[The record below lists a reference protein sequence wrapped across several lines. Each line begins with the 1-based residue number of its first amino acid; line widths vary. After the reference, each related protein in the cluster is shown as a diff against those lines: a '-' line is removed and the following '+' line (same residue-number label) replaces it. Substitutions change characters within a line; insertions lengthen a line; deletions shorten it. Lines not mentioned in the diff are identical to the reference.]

1 MSLNIRRYLPISKHI
16 RLRLKKKKNKTLSLY
31 HRNKLKIAFFI
42 PWEIKDYTLWGH
54 YFSNAMYYM
63 SN

>member
-1 MSLNIRRYLPISKHI
+1 MSLSSHRCLPISKHI
-16 RLRLKKKKNKTLSLY
+16 RLRLKKKKTPLSLY

-42 PWEIKDYTLWGH
+42 PWETKDYTLWGR